1 MRRAGLTVV
10 LAACVLLAGGSAAVA
25 SQRINMGAYGG
36 TPLASKT
43 LQVGPTPGLWTEPV
57 ALVEANLDTAEEW
70 SPTLS
75 PDGLTLYFGRVRSE
89 DSYYG
94 RLFQATRAEPTSH
107 FTSITEVPGSLND
120 SPAHV
125 YSQWVSPD
133 GQRIYYTY
141 QPDGVFSLWV
151 SERPSTSAP
160 WTVARDLS
168 HLNQLAD
175 RLQTP
180 RLTPDERTI
189 FFSASDV
196 GGEMGGYDIW
206 MATRP
211 DRKASFDDPVNLVS
225 VNTASNDVHAFVSAD
240 GRALY
245 FASDRNGPYQLF
257 VARRDDPEGPF
268 GEPLHLTLFDTP
280 EGDSSF
286 PCLARN
292 GSEFYFMHETVG
304 DRPTRDIWISYR
316 ID

>member
-1 MRRAGLTVV
+1 MRRTGLTMV
-10 LAACVLLAGGSAAVA
+10 LAACAPLAGGSAAFA
-25 SQRINMGAYGG
+25 SQGVNMGAYRG
-36 TPLASKT
+36 TPLASHT
-43 LQVGPTPGLWTEPV
+43 LLVGPTPGLWTEPV

-151 SERPSTSAP
+151 SERPSASAP
-160 WTVARDLS
+160 WTMARDLS

-175 RLQTP
+175 RLHTP

-189 FFSASDV
+189 FFSAADV
-196 GGEMGGYDIW
+196 GGEIGGYDIW

-211 DRKASFDDPVNLVS
+211 DRKASFDDPVNLVG

-257 VARRDDPEGPF
+257 VAKRDDPEGPF
-268 GEPLHLTLFDTP
+268 GEALHLTLFDTP
-280 EGDSSF
+280 EGNSSF
-286 PCLARN
+286 PCLARD
-292 GSEFYFMHETVG
+292 GSEFYFMHETAG
-304 DRPTRDIWISYR
+304 DRSTRDIWVSYR